1 MELKVQ
7 CSELVQ
13 SKSINLSLLV
23 NRPQPTKTSSKE
35 DKPARSNRNLPMDK
49 RQKKLQF
56 AMDINDEMEQL
67 LAEANHEQAE
77 RKRKQKRKQAEPD
90 PSYLPGLM
98 KTENLL
104 RD

>member
-1 MELKVQ
+1 
-7 CSELVQ
+7 
-13 SKSINLSLLV
+13 
-23 NRPQPTKTSSKE
+23 
-35 DKPARSNRNLPMDK
+35 
-49 RQKKLQF
+49 
-56 AMDINDEMEQL
+56 MDINDEMEQL